1 MFSVTAFPHTKCYKM
16 EPLFQIVMIIL
27 PSGIVFLTTYYLVKN
42 FLDHESRKKTL
53 DLKLANQTVL
63 TPIRLQ
69 AYERVVLF
77 LERIGP
83 NGMVMRANKN
93 MSAAIFQAELLK
105 TIRSEYEHNLS
116 QQIYMSNKSWE
127 AVVKAKEETIKLI
140 NVASSKVSPDATGME
155 LAQTI
160 IAVSSQLSELPSKNA
175 IDAIKREI
183 GKEF

>member
-1 MFSVTAFPHTKCYKM
+1 MD
-16 EPLFQIVMIIL
+16 ELFEIVKIIL
-27 PSGIVFLTTYYLVKN
+27 PAGIVFITTYYLVKN

-53 DLKLANQTVL
+53 DLKLANQTIL

-69 AYERVVLF
+69 AYERIVLF

-93 MSAAIFQAELLK
+93 TSAAILQGELLK
-105 TIRSEYEHNLS
+105 TIRNEFEHNLS
-116 QQIYMSNKSWE
+116 QQIYMSNKTWE
-127 AVVKAKEETIKLI
+127 SVVRSKEETIKLI
-140 NVASSKVSPDATGME
+140 NVASSKVNADASGME

-160 IAVSSQLSELPSKNA
+160 IAVSSQLSELPTKAA